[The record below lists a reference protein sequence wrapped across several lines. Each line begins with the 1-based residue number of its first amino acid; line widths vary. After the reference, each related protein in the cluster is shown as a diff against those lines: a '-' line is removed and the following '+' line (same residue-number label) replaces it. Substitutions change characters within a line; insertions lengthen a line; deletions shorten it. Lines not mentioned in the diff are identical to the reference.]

1 MSVKWNIYIFFNL
14 DCSVLLSKAPDCAE
28 LIARMLCLH
37 AGEAALRGE
46 SRMQPMSSTVNNHRT
61 APPPISP
68 SKRKHSI
75 ELNDDSMDPNSEHV
89 AKMSRLFA
97 THLYVQSVSILC
109 WCSRCFKNPIHT
121 STCSQVSKPYKHYY
135 FQSIL
140 HDI

>member
-1 MSVKWNIYIFFNL
+1 MLHECKPEFFSKL
-14 DCSVLLSKAPDCAE
+14 DIPEHLPKAPNCTVLMAGV
-28 LIARMLCLH
+28 LCVC

-75 ELNDDSMDPNSEHV
+75 ELNDDSMDPNNEHV

-97 THLYVQSVSILC
+97 THLYVQRVYIIYLLIFLC
-109 WCSRCFKNPIHT
+109 ALTH
-121 STCSQVSKPYKHYY
+121 
-135 FQSIL
+135 
-140 HDI
+140 